1 MADDDEVIAAQATA
15 ALQQQ
20 QQQQAAMGLVDGTE
34 LDNEDLKQQLLAAG
48 FGDRDASR
56 HYGH

>member
-20 QQQQAAMGLVDGTE
+20 QQQQAMGLVDGSE

-48 FGDRDASR
+48 FGDRDSSR